1 MLKTIVEEQK
11 PSNKPEIIQM
21 SKNYDRENWPLIP
34 SVIKVIELLLVMG
47 ATSATAERPFST
59 MKRMKIWLRSSMKQK
74 KFNSLAILNINKG
87 ITDEID
93 FVET

>member
-1 MLKTIVEEQK
+1 
-11 PSNKPEIIQM
+11 M

-34 SVIKVIELLLVMG
+34 SVIKVIGLLLVMG
-47 ATSATAERPFST
+47 ATSTTGERSFST
-59 MKRMKIWLRSSMKQK
+59 MKRMKIWLRLSMKQK
-74 KFNSLAILNINKG
+74 KFNSLAILNFNKV